1 MRDDY
6 QYTIL
11 KLYPAD
17 VTNER
22 EQEIIFNNI
31 LQIFPEAVKKEKE
44 PMKNKTMTELEVLKK
59 YLEILSNIV
68 NKSELT
74 NKDILLYDMRRVQ
87 MVNSVSSME
96 EVIKKTIKTLYNKST
111 VEKKKQI
118 YSLIIPITKHLKIFL
133 FPPWF
138 FQMVIYMQS
147 ISYMFTLLFL

>member
-1 MRDDY
+1 LRDDY

-11 KLYPAD
+11 RLYPAD
-17 VTNER
+17 VTDEK

-31 LQIFPEAVKKEKE
+31 LQIFPKVVKKEEKIVQ
-44 PMKNKTMTELEVLKK
+44 NKTLTEVEVLKK

-96 EVIKKTIKTLYNKST
+96 EIIKKTIKILYNKST

-118 YSLIIPITKHLKIFL
+118 YKLITPIIKHLNVFI
-133 FPPWF
+133 FPPVVF
-138 FQMVIYMQS
+138 IIKMHIQS
-147 ISYMFTLLFL
+147 IESIFRILF